1 MCSDNEHPFFGQ
13 ALIRDLHQPNFNPR
27 REGSRSMDIETQLD
41 AGRGFIY
48 MLPSRTGRLDITFRE
63 FPFVEED
70 RFSYSQK
77 DLIYTLI
84 ANEGTA
90 LETRRCRSDR
100 FESERVPFG
109 EHPVVRGAGQ
119 YFSLEHKRDHSPCV
133 FLVLYVCVSKPF

>member
-1 MCSDNEHPFFGQ
+1 
-13 ALIRDLHQPNFNPR
+13 
-27 REGSRSMDIETQLD
+27 MDIETQLD

-48 MLPSRTGRLDITFRE
+48 MLPSRTRRLNITFRE
-63 FPFVEED
+63 FPFVEVD
-70 RFSYSQK
+70 RFSYPHK

-84 ANEGTA
+84 VNERIA
-90 LETRRCRSDR
+90 LDIRRRRFES

-109 EHPVVRGAGQ
+109 EHPMVRRARQ